1 MTSYL
6 SYPSKPVIEAT
17 VSAVIAIV
25 AAAAAVS
32 NRLSNRISEM
42 DKRLDTFELRVATS
56 YVPKQDFE
64 GAMAKM
70 EDHMIRIE
78 NKLDKMLLRNG

>member
-1 MTSYL
+1 M
-6 SYPSKPVIEAT
+6 IEAG
-17 VSAVIAIV
+17 VSAVIALV
-25 AAAAAVS
+25 AAGAALTNKVH
-32 NRLSNRISEM
+32 NRITEM

-64 GAMAKM
+64 TAVQKM

-78 NKLDKMLLRNG
+78 TKIDQMILKNG

>member
-1 MTSYL
+1 M
-6 SYPSKPVIEAT
+6 IEAG
-17 VSAVIAIV
+17 VSAVIALV
-25 AAAAAVS
+25 AAGAALT
-32 NRLSNRISEM
+32 NRVHNRINDM

-64 GAMAKM
+64 TAVQKM

-78 NKLDKMLLRNG
+78 TKLDQMLLRNG

>member
-1 MTSYL
+1 M
-6 SYPSKPVIEAT
+6 IEAG
-17 VSAVIAIV
+17 VSAVIALV
-25 AAAAAVS
+25 AAGAALT
-32 NRLSNRISEM
+32 NRVHNRINEM

-64 GAMAKM
+64 TAVQKI

-78 NKLDKMLLRNG
+78 TKLDQMLLRNG

>member
-1 MTSYL
+1 M
-6 SYPSKPVIEAT
+6 IEAG
-17 VSAVIAIV
+17 VSAVIALV
-25 AAAAAVS
+25 AGGAALTTRVH
-32 NRLSNRISEM
+32 NRINDM

-64 GAMAKM
+64 AAVQKM

-78 NKLDKMLLRNG
+78 TKIDQIVLKNS

>member
-1 MTSYL
+1 M
-6 SYPSKPVIEAT
+6 IEAG
-17 VSAVIAIV
+17 VSAVIALV
-25 AAAAAVS
+25 AAGAALT
-32 NRLSNRISEM
+32 NRVHNRITDM

-64 GAMAKM
+64 TAVQKM

-78 NKLDKMLLRNG
+78 NKLDQMLLKNK

>member
-1 MTSYL
+1 M
-6 SYPSKPVIEAT
+6 IEAG
-17 VSAVIAIV
+17 VSAVIALV
-25 AAAAAVS
+25 AAGAALTTRVH
-32 NRLSNRISEM
+32 NRINDM

-64 GAMAKM
+64 TAVQKM

-78 NKLDKMLLRNG
+78 TKIDQIVLKNG

>member
-1 MTSYL
+1 M
-6 SYPSKPVIEAT
+6 IEAG

-25 AAAAAVS
+25 AAGAALT
-32 NRLSNRISEM
+32 NRVHNRINDM

-64 GAMAKM
+64 TAVQKI

-78 NKLDKMLLRNG
+78 NKIDQIVLKNS

>member
-1 MTSYL
+1 M
-6 SYPSKPVIEAT
+6 IEAG

-25 AAAAAVS
+25 AAGAALTTRVH
-32 NRLSNRISEM
+32 NRINDM

-64 GAMAKM
+64 TAVQKM

-78 NKLDKMLLRNG
+78 TKIDRIVLKNG

>member
-6 SYPSKPVIEAT
+6 LYPSKPVIEAT

-25 AAAAAVS
+25 AAAATVS
-32 NRLSNRISEM
+32 NRLSNRINEM

-64 GAMAKM
+64 VAMAKM

-78 NKLDKMLLRNG
+78 TKLDQMLLRNG

>member
-1 MTSYL
+1 M
-6 SYPSKPVIEAT
+6 IEAG
-17 VSAVIAIV
+17 VSAVIALV
-25 AAAAAVS
+25 AAGAALT
-32 NRLSNRISEM
+32 NRVHNRINDM

-64 GAMAKM
+64 TAVQKM

-78 NKLDKMLLRNG
+78 TKIDQMILKNG

>member
-1 MTSYL
+1 M
-6 SYPSKPVIEAT
+6 IEAG

-25 AAAAAVS
+25 AAGATLT
-32 NRLSNRISEM
+32 NRVHNRINDM

-64 GAMAKM
+64 TAVQKM

-78 NKLDKMLLRNG
+78 NKIDQIVLKNS

>member
-1 MTSYL
+1 M
-6 SYPSKPVIEAT
+6 IEAG
-17 VSAVIAIV
+17 VSAVVAIIAAG
-25 AAAAAVS
+25 AALT
-32 NRLSNRISEM
+32 NKIHNRITDM

-64 GAMAKM
+64 TAVQKI

-78 NKLDKMLLRNG
+78 NKLDQIVLKNS

>member
-1 MTSYL
+1 M
-6 SYPSKPVIEAT
+6 IEAG
-17 VSAVIAIV
+17 VSAVIALV
-25 AAAAAVS
+25 AAGAALTTRVH
-32 NRLSNRISEM
+32 NRINDM

-64 GAMAKM
+64 TAVQKM

-78 NKLDKMLLRNG
+78 TKIDQIVLRNG

>member
-1 MTSYL
+1 M
-6 SYPSKPVIEAT
+6 IEAG

-25 AAAAAVS
+25 AAGAALT
-32 NRLSNRISEM
+32 NRVHNRITEM

-64 GAMAKM
+64 TAVQKM

-78 NKLDKMLLRNG
+78 TKIDQIVLKNS

>member
-1 MTSYL
+1 M
-6 SYPSKPVIEAT
+6 IEAG
-17 VSAVIAIV
+17 VSAVIALV
-25 AAAAAVS
+25 AAGAALTNKVHS
-32 NRLSNRISEM
+32 RITDM

-64 GAMAKM
+64 TAVQKI

-78 NKLDKMLLRNG
+78 TKLDQMLLRNG

>member
-1 MTSYL
+1 M
-6 SYPSKPVIEAT
+6 IEAG
-17 VSAVIAIV
+17 VSAVVAIIAAG
-25 AAAAAVS
+25 AALT
-32 NRLSNRISEM
+32 NKIHNRITDL

-64 GAMAKM
+64 TAVQKI

-78 NKLDKMLLRNG
+78 NKLDQIVLRNS

>member
-1 MTSYL
+1 M
-6 SYPSKPVIEAT
+6 IEAG

-25 AAAAAVS
+25 AAGAALT
-32 NRLSNRISEM
+32 NRVHNRINDM

-64 GAMAKM
+64 TAVQKI
-70 EDHMIRIE
+70 EDHMVRIE
-78 NKLDKMLLRNG
+78 TKLDQMLLRNG